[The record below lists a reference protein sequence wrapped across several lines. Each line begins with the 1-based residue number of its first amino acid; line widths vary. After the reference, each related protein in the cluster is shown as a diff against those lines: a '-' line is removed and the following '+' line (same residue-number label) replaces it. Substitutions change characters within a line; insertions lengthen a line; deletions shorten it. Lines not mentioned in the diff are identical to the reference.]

1 MLNVKIFAFFDENA
15 LRLYVL
21 YIIITCQILYELDI
35 IHYLNLNNLP
45 CSKLHLGI
53 YKDDLSLNLSL
64 PIMYKIKWKRKKKRK
79 GITSKSM
86 FCIWVWIEP
95 TNQMKPNPTLQVDFC
110 GLVGGVVLEFYFKS
124 QFGLGLDLG
133 LIVFSTILL
142 NLTHHI
148 YVYFISLI
156 VIFFFH
162 LFGILEII
170 LDEFET
176 NNII

>member
-133 LIVFSTILL
+133 LIVFSTILP
-142 NLTHHI
+142 LTI
-148 YVYFISLI
+148 YMFTLFPLLSF
-156 VIFFFH
+156 FFFH